1 MKFTYFIRFELG
13 SDITGSLM
21 TFFAT
26 HPILA
31 INPVKVAES
40 LDVFTSLQSDIFFDK
55 QKKN

>member
-1 MKFTYFIRFELG
+1 
-13 SDITGSLM
+13 M

-40 LDVFTSLQSDIFFDK
+40 LDVFTSSQSDFFFDK
-55 QKKN
+55 QKKKLIHWLYSVAVLV